1 MGKNRVALPK
11 AEGPG
16 GGREELFLHP
26 DRPCPAVIK
35 GEGGGVVGGVDAEI
49 GPHQSASAGAE
60 AFSAFRART
69 MLPRMPLMKEMSS
82 S

>member
-1 MGKNRVALPK
+1 MGEDRVALPE

-16 GGREELFLHP
+16 GGRKKFLFHP
-26 DRPCPAVIK
+26 DLPGPAVIK

-69 MLPRMPLMKEMSS
+69 MLPRMPLIKEMSS